1 MLKVGFFITKF
12 LFNLCPKCMIVG
24 LCLPKQILKFMKPQ
38 ILHKKTDNSIKYLI
52 QGWEE
57 KTKSRSLEIGEQ
69 LVNENKCQ
77 SDRFDIM

>member
-1 MLKVGFFITKF
+1 
-12 LFNLCPKCMIVG
+12 MIVG

-57 KTKSRSLEIGEQ
+57 KTKYKSHRNNCQEIGEQ